1 MIAPEYLKNIQKGIN
16 PLHSDS
22 VPIDI
27 DTGLNNCCDSV
38 HNIVPLCC
46 CIGLHQSFLYSFPVM
61 KLNRY
66 LSYND
71 RRIFQ
76 YFRVCIMEVPKM
88 LQDFLTRL
96 DILCHT
102 VTIQQILFVST

>member
-1 MIAPEYLKNIQKGIN
+1 MIAPKYLKKIQTGIN
-16 PLHSDS
+16 PLHSYGD
-22 VPIDI
+22 PIYI
-27 DTGLNNCCDSV
+27 DTGLNKFCDSA
-38 HNIVPLCC
+38 HNIVLLCC
-46 CIGLHQSFLYSFPVM
+46 CISLHQCFLYSFLVM
-61 KLNRY
+61 KLNMH

-76 YFRVCIMEVPKM
+76 YFRVCFMEVPKM

-102 VTIQQILFVST
+102 VSIQQILFVST